1 MPQFFFCLILFVV
14 CTLPVYSQDYEK
26 KIDSL
31 NARIPYS
38 TDGELTQEFNKIS
51 EYSLL
56 IPKTIAF
63 EKINIS
69 LEAARKSEEAYAE
82 FLALRNLSRLHAHYL
97 QQTEALRY
105 MQEGLHYARQQTDT
119 FTLALSYFHTAE
131 FYKQQQLL
139 PTALENLLKASSLFE
154 ALGDHRYVASCR
166 NLAANVHYSAR
177 NFIQAVEEAELVI
190 SHYKLIPEVDRTSED
205 EFQAMST
212 YNTLGLCY
220 YKTKDYEKS
229 LIHYALAEEY
239 AKKQNREFWIGL
251 INGNRAIVFQELN
264 LYDKALRSLLQDYHI
279 SIKYKEYESAVRAAS
294 TIAELYVLQGETTI
308 AQNYLDSAGLLI
320 DDLNRFELSTYW
332 KILASVK
339 KTQGDFAGAYDAL
352 ERYSTLRDSMN
363 QRSESL
369 NLTKVKANFELE
381 SKQREIEELA
391 IRDQQNRDQIKWQN
405 TILFASAA
413 IVMLLLVLILVYI
426 FNVRKL
432 KLVNKLIKRQHEE
445 IEYKNEELEAQSLQL
460 QSANDLANALNMQL
474 EEKVADRTQQLEL
487 TLNELDTFLY
497 RSSHDI
503 RRPLTTLLG
512 LENVA
517 KLRTQDKEVLQIFEM
532 VGDTVRHMDSMLLKL
547 QMAYELVQQ
556 SIEFERVPLAEII
569 NDQVEKFRK
578 RIVNGR
584 IDVTIHS
591 AKPIPLFSNAKLITI
606 IIKNL
611 LENAVNFRKP
621 ENHQE
626 LIISIQIFYEEN
638 QLQLI
643 VSDNGIGI
651 EDPYLPK
658 IFDQYFKGTQS
669 SKGNGLGLYLVQKA
683 LEKLKGNIQVSSEI
697 EKGST
702 FTVALPYTPN

>member
-1 MPQFFFCLILFVV
+1 MPQFFFCLILLV
-14 CTLPVYSQDYEK
+14 CSLPVYSQDYEK

-38 TDGELTQEFNKIS
+38 AGGELTKEFNKIS

-63 EKINIS
+63 EKINTS
-69 LEAARKSEEAYAE
+69 LAAAKKSEEPYAE

-105 MQEGLHYARQQTDT
+105 MQEGLDYARQQTDT

-139 PTALENLLKASSLFE
+139 PSALENLLKAASLFE
-154 ALGDHRYVASCR
+154 VLGDHRYVASCH
-166 NLAANVHYSAR
+166 NLAATIHYSAR
-177 NFIQAVEEAELVI
+177 NFIQAVEEAQLVI
-190 SHYKLIPEVDRTSED
+190 THYKMIPEGERTDED

-212 YNTLGLCY
+212 YNNMGLCY
-220 YKTKDYEKS
+220 YKIKDYEKA
-229 LIHYALAEEY
+229 LINYALAEEY

-251 INGNRAIVFQELN
+251 INGNRATVFQELN
-264 LYDKALRSLLQDYHI
+264 LFDKALSSLLLDYSI
-279 SIKYKEYESAVRAAS
+279 SVKYKEYESAVRAAS
-294 TIAELYVLQGETTI
+294 TIAELFVLQGNMDT
-308 AQNYLDSAGLLI
+308 AQRYLDSAQLLI

-332 KILASVK
+332 KVLASVK
-339 KTQGDFAGAYDAL
+339 KTQGDYAGAYKAL
-352 ERYSTLRDSMN
+352 ERYSNLRDSMN
-363 QRSESL
+363 QLSESL
-369 NLTKVKANFELE
+369 NLTKVKANYELE

-391 IRDQQNRDQIKWQN
+391 IRDQQNRDQIKLQN
-405 TILFASAA
+405 TILIASAV
-413 IVMLLLVLILVYI
+413 IVLLLLALILVYI
-426 FNVRKL
+426 FNLKKL
-432 KLVNKLIKRQHEE
+432 KQVNKLIKRQHEE
-445 IEYKNEELEAQSLQL
+445 IEYKNEELEAQSIQL
-460 QSANDLANALNMQL
+460 QSANELANALNTQL
-474 EEKVADRTQQLEL
+474 EQKVTDRTKQLES

-503 RRPLTTLLG
+503 RRPLSTLLG

-517 KLRTQDKEVLQIFEM
+517 RLQTQDKEILQIFEM
-532 VGDTVRHMDSMLLKL
+532 VGETVRHMDSMLLKL
-547 QMAYELVQQ
+547 QMAYELAQQ
-556 SIEFERVPLAEII
+556 SIEFESVPIAEIVS
-569 NDQVEKFRK
+569 DQAEKFRK

-584 IDVTIHS
+584 IDLTIHT
-591 AKPIPLFSNAKLITI
+591 AKSIPLFSNAKLITI

-611 LENAVNFRKP
+611 LENAVSFRKP

-626 LIISIQIFYEEN
+626 LIITIQVLYKEN
-638 QLQLI
+638 YLQLI

-651 EDPYLPK
+651 EDPYLSK

-683 LEKLKGNIQVSSEI
+683 LDKLNGSIQVSSKFEN
-697 EKGST
+697 GST
-702 FTVALPYTPN
+702 FTVSIPYTPH

>member
-1 MPQFFFCLILFVV
+1 MPQFFFCLILLV
-14 CTLPVYSQDYEK
+14 CSLSVYSQDYEK

-38 TDGELTQEFNKIS
+38 TDGELTKEFNKIS

-56 IPKTIAF
+56 IPKATAF
-63 EKINIS
+63 KKMNTS
-69 LEAARKSEEAYAE
+69 LEAAKKSEELFAE
-82 FLALRNLSRLHAHYL
+82 FLALRNISRLHAHYL
-97 QQTEALRY
+97 EQTEALRY
-105 MQEGLHYARQQTDT
+105 MQEGLNYARQQTDT

-139 PTALENLLKASSLFE
+139 PTALENLLKASTLFE
-154 ALGDHRYVASCR
+154 ALHDHRYVASCH
-166 NLAANVHYSAR
+166 NLAANIHYSAR
-177 NFIQAVEEAELVI
+177 NFIQAVEEAQQVI
-190 SHYKLIPEVDRTSED
+190 AQYKMIPEADRTGED

-239 AKKQNREFWIGL
+239 AKRLNREFWIGL
-251 INGNRAIVFQELN
+251 VNGNRAIVFYELN
-264 LYDKALRSLLQDYHI
+264 LFDKALSSLFLDYHI

-294 TIAELYVLQGETTI
+294 TIAELFVLQGNTTA
-308 AQNYLDSAGLLI
+308 AQNYLDSAQLLI

-332 KILASVK
+332 KVLASVK
-339 KTQGDFAGAYDAL
+339 KTQGDFAGAYNAL
-352 ERYSTLRDSMN
+352 ERYSMLRDSMN
-363 QRSESL
+363 QLSESL
-369 NLTKVKANFELE
+369 NLTKVKANYELE

-391 IRDQQNRDQIKWQN
+391 IRDQQNRDQIRLQN
-405 TILFASAA
+405 TILIASAV
-413 IVMLLLVLILVYI
+413 IVTLLLALILVYI
-426 FNVRKL
+426 FNVKKL
-432 KLVNKLIKRQHEE
+432 KQVNKLIKRQHEE
-445 IEYKNEELEAQSLQL
+445 IEYKNEELEAQSIQL
-460 QSANDLANALNMQL
+460 QSANELANALNTQL
-474 EEKVADRTQQLEL
+474 EQKVTDRTQQLEL

-503 RRPLTTLLG
+503 RRPLSTLLG

-517 KLRTQDKEVLQIFEM
+517 KLQTQDKEILQIFEM
-532 VGDTVRHMDSMLLKL
+532 VGETVRHMDSMLLKL
-547 QMAYELVQQ
+547 QMAYELAQQ
-556 SIEFERVPLAEII
+556 SIEFESVPIAEIVS
-569 NDQVEKFRK
+569 DQVEKFQK
-578 RIVNGR
+578 RIINGH
-584 IDVTIHS
+584 INLTIHT
-591 AKPIPLFSNAKLITI
+591 AKSIPLFSNAKLITI

-626 LIISIQIFYEEN
+626 LIITIHILYKEN
-638 QLQLI
+638 HLQLI
-643 VSDNGIGI
+643 VNDNGIGI
-651 EDPYLPK
+651 EYPYLAK

-683 LEKLKGNIQVSSEI
+683 LDKLKGSIQVSSEF

-702 FTVALPYTPN
+702 FTVTLPYTLH

>member
-1 MPQFFFCLILFVV
+1 MPQFFFCLILLA

-31 NARIPYS
+31 NNRIPFS
-38 TDGELTQEFNKIS
+38 TGGELTKEFNKIS
-51 EYSLL
+51 EYSML
-56 IPKTIAF
+56 IPKAIAF
-63 EKINIS
+63 EKVNTS
-69 LEAARKSEEAYAE
+69 LEAARKSEEPYAE

-105 MQEGLHYARQQTDT
+105 MQEGLNYARQQTDT

-131 FYKQQQLL
+131 FYQQQQLL
-139 PTALENLLKASSLFE
+139 PSALENLLKASSLFE

-166 NLAANVHYSAR
+166 NLAANIHYSAR
-177 NFIQAVEEAELVI
+177 NFIQAVEEAQQVI
-190 SHYKLIPEVDRTSED
+190 AHYKMIPEIDRTDED

-220 YKTKDYEKS
+220 YKIKDYEKS

-239 AKKQNREFWIGL
+239 AKKQKREFWIGL
-251 INGNRAIVFQELN
+251 VNGNRATVFQELN
-264 LYDKALRSLLQDYHI
+264 LFDKALSSLFLDYRI
-279 SIKYKEYESAVRAAS
+279 SVKYKEYESAVRAAS
-294 TIAELYVLQGETTI
+294 TIAELFVLQGET
-308 AQNYLDSAGLLI
+308 AMAENYLDSAQLLI

-332 KILASVK
+332 RVLASVK
-339 KTQGDFAGAYDAL
+339 KTQGDFAGAYEAL
-352 ERYSTLRDSMN
+352 QRYSNLRDSMN
-363 QRSESL
+363 QLSESL
-369 NLTKVKANFELE
+369 NLTKVKANYELE

-391 IRDQQNRDQIKWQN
+391 IRDQQNRDRIKLQN
-405 TILFASAA
+405 TILLASAV
-413 IVMLLLVLILVYI
+413 IVTLFLALILVYI

-432 KLVNKLIKRQHEE
+432 KQVNKLIKRQHEE

-460 QSANDLANALNMQL
+460 QSANDLANALNTQL
-474 EEKVADRTQQLEL
+474 EQKVTDRTQQLEL

-503 RRPLTTLLG
+503 RRPLSTLLG

-517 KLRTQDKEVLQIFEM
+517 KLQTQDKEILSLFEM
-532 VGDTVRHMDSMLLKL
+532 VGETVRHMDSMLLKL
-547 QMAYELVQQ
+547 QMAYELSQQ
-556 SIEFERVPLAEII
+556 SIEFERVPLAEIV

-584 IDVTIHS
+584 IDLTIHS

-626 LIISIQIFYEEN
+626 LIITIQVFYEEN

-651 EDPYLPK
+651 EDPYLTK

-683 LEKLKGNIQVSSEI
+683 LDKLRGSIQVSSQF

-702 FTVALPYTPN
+702 FTVTLPYTPH